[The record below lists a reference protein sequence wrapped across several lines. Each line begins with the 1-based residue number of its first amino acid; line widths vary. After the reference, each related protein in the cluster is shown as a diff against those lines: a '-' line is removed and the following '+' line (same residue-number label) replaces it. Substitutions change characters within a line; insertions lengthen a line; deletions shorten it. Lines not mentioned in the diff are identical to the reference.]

1 MENKPIRIHFAGGGT
16 AGHLYPALAIAK
28 EFSNR
33 FPNCEIAFWGTK
45 KGIEFRLKDQLEY
58 RLNFIRIRGLKRNLT
73 LSNLL
78 IPLEFIASVIN
89 LLLQFLWKR
98 PDLIVGS
105 GGYVSLPV
113 VSSAATLRIPTAIHE
128 QNSFPGASTRLLG
141 KLAKRIYLTYESSE
155 KYFKNKEKIRV
166 FGNPVRQID
175 SLIDPSVA
183 IQEFELDPNLKTL
196 FVFGGSQGALKINEF
211 MIEIAPQ
218 LIQECGIQII
228 WATGS
233 IHYEKISK
241 KMAVHSGLKLFPF
254 IHRIYSAYTGC
265 NLCICRAG
273 ATTIAELTYLEV
285 PAILIPFPY
294 ATAGHQEYNARD
306 LESKGAAI
314 CLLEDDLNAD
324 KLFKVIKETIND
336 DVKLSKMKMNMKS
349 LARPNAAHDIVSDL
363 CDTLLSN

>member
-1 MENKPIRIHFAGGGT
+1 MEDKPIRIHFAGGGT

-28 EFSNR
+28 EFRNR

-45 KGIEFRLKDQLEY
+45 KGIEYRLKDQLGY
-58 RLNFIRIRGLKRNLT
+58 RLNFIRIRGFKRNLT
-73 LSNLL
+73 LENLL
-78 IPLEFIASVIN
+78 IPLEFMASVIN
-89 LLLQFLWKR
+89 LLFQFLRKR
-98 PDLIVGS
+98 PDLVVGS

-113 VSSAATLRIPTAIHE
+113 VSSAVTLRIPTAIHE

-141 KLAKRIYLTYESSE
+141 KWAKRIYLTYGSSE
-155 KYFKNKEKIRV
+155 KYFKHKDKIKV

-175 SLIDPSVA
+175 SSVDPFVA
-183 IQEFELDPNLKTL
+183 LQEFAFDSSKKTL
-196 FVFGGSQGALKINEF
+196 FIFGGSQGALKINEL

-218 LIQECGIQII
+218 IIQECGIQII

-233 IHYEKISK
+233 NHYKKI
-241 KMAVHSGLKLFPF
+241 VETFGDQSGIKLFPF
-254 IHRIYSAYTGC
+254 IHRIYSAYAAC

-314 CLLEDDLNAD
+314 CLLEGDLDAD
-324 KLFKVIKETIND
+324 KLFQTIKETIND
-336 DVKLSKMKMNMKS
+336 DAKLSKMKMNMKS

-363 CDTLLSN
+363 CNTLLFN